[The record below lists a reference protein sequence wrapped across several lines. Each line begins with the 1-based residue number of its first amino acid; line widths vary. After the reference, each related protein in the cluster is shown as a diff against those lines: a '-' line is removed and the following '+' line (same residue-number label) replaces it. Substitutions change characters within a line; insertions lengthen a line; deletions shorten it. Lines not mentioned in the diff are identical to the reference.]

1 MALSEIPTSERESLG
16 EITVRNVSKAYEST
30 QALADV
36 SFSVAEGEFCCIVGP
51 SGRGKTTLL
60 RTIARANGQ
69 RTNSSSMSHRSE
81 TNSESLAILAPD
93 SSFLPS

>member
-51 SGRGKTTLL
+51 SGCGKTTLL
-60 RTIARANGQ
+60 RTIARE
-69 RTNSSSMSHRSE
+69 RTAHEFVEYVAQIRDELGDPGDTSS
-81 TNSESLAILAPD
+81 
-93 SSFLPS
+93 